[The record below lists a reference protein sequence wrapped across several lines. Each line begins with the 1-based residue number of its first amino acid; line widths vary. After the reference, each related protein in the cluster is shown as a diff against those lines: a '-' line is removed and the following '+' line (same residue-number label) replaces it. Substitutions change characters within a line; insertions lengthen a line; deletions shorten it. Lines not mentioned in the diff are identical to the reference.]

1 MAWNDKVLDN
11 LEQVYWSP
19 GMINLGTVQQQPTED
34 GTGFVVPKERLSGGK
49 SLYARVSDFPTWRP
63 EIARKEELLNQV
75 IEIALA
81 IAPSDFIADAFFAPL
96 GIRPSGRIKT
106 FGREILSRHAS
117 LSPRQFTQHD
127 GFYVADNAIV
137 MMEMKLNAQTSVEQ
151 YLKYCTLAALEEI
164 LHGEKEHLGLLYLV
178 PAKSI
183 VRTRK
188 TLRLDDEGG
197 MKEIWAH
204 PAAFTNK
211 APLLRL
217 LDMHGEAIRHVA
229 MRLRMNIITWD
240 DFLAA
245 LTKCHEGAVL
255 SGNETLENLMQGL
268 INQIQFTPDCG
279 LNSSAATARGKLP
292 IQRI

>member
-1 MAWNDKVLDN
+1 MIMVRLRIGLPEAERAMAWNDKVLDN

-137 MMEMKLNAQTSVEQ
+137 MMES
-151 YLKYCTLAALEEI
+151 
-164 LHGEKEHLGLLYLV
+164 
-178 PAKSI
+178 SI
-183 VRTRK
+183 
-188 TLRLDDEGG
+188 
-197 MKEIWAH
+197 
-204 PAAFTNK
+204 
-211 APLLRL
+211 
-217 LDMHGEAIRHVA
+217 
-229 MRLRMNIITWD
+229 
-240 DFLAA
+240 
-245 LTKCHEGAVL
+245 
-255 SGNETLENLMQGL
+255 
-268 INQIQFTPDCG
+268 
-279 LNSSAATARGKLP
+279 
-292 IQRI
+292 

>member
-11 LEQVYWSP
+11 LEQVYWTP

-34 GTGFVVPKERLSGGK
+34 GTGFFVPKERLSGGK
-49 SLYARVSDFPTWRP
+49 SLYARLSDFPTWRP

-96 GIRPSGRIKT
+96 DIEPLGRIKT

-117 LSPRQFTQHD
+117 LSPKQFTQHD

-151 YLKYCTLAALEEI
+151 YLKYCTLAALEEM
-164 LHGEKEHLGLLYLV
+164 LHGEKEHLGFIYLV
-178 PAKSI
+178 AAKSV

-188 TLRLDDEGG
+188 MLRLDDEDG
-197 MKEIWAH
+197 MKEIWAN
-204 PAAFTNK
+204 PAAFTK
-211 APLLRL
+211 KVPLLRL
-217 LDMHGEAIRHVA
+217 LEMHGEAIRGAA
-229 MRLRMNIITWD
+229 MRLRVNIITWD

-245 LTKCHEGAVL
+245 LTRYHDGAVL

-268 INQIQFTPDCG
+268 INQILLTPDCG
-279 LNSSAATARGKLP
+279 LNSSAAAAQEKPP
-292 IQRI
+292 IRQR